1 MGLAIRIHIKHDRDM
16 RSLALREKQAG
27 ASPARVLPVH
37 SERTEMTRGGEGRW
51 HRRALA
57 LVVLLAFAS
66 TPGLAAAADFIH
78 SDGKRLVDGSGAT
91 FAVKGINLGNWLF
104 PEAYL
109 FRLHGRGAL
118 SPADLA
124 QTIKRL
130 VGPEEA
136 ARFWTKFR
144 DVYITDDDITF
155 IKAAGFNTVRVPLS
169 WRLFVEAGQGKDIRF
184 EGPGWPLL
192 DRLVQWCRNAGLRVI
207 IDLHS
212 APGGQTGH
220 THDEGSG
227 YPLMFYVPE
236 YRQLTIALWQ
246 KLAARYRDDPTILG
260 YDLLNEPISPF
271 SNPRYLNPRLEPFYR
286 DLVAAIRSVDP
297 NHMVLL
303 GGGDWDTSFA
313 VFGRPFD
320 PNAAYTYH
328 KFWFDPKRAAVEEY
342 VNFSNRWNVPVI
354 LGETGEYNDGWN
366 VKARKLQERCGIGW
380 IFWTYKNLGST
391 LSVVTV
397 RKPSDWNLIA
407 DAPITGDAALPP
419 RKQAKTILDAYLG
432 AAEFK
437 NVQVNAGYIR
447 SLGLTVP

>member
-1 MGLAIRIHIKHDRDM
+1 
-16 RSLALREKQAG
+16 
-27 ASPARVLPVH
+27 
-37 SERTEMTRGGEGRW
+37 MTCWKEPHWRYW
-51 HRRALA
+51 A
-57 LVVLLAFAS
+57 LVLVALLGFACA
-66 TPGLAAAADFIH
+66 PRLASASDFIH
-78 SDGKRLVDGSGAT
+78 TDGKRLVDGSGAT

-130 VGPEEA
+130 VGPQEA
-136 ARFWTKFR
+136 AQFWTKFR
-144 DVYITDDDITF
+144 DVYVTDDDIKF

-169 WRLFVEAGQGKDIRF
+169 WRLFINVGDSKGAQF
-184 EGPGWPLL
+184 EGPGWQLL
-192 DRLVQWCRNAGLRVI
+192 DRLVGWCRNAGLHVI
-207 IDLHS
+207 VDLHS

-236 YRQLTIALWQ
+236 YRQLTIGLWQ

-297 NHMVLL
+297 NHVVLL

-320 PNAAYTYH
+320 SNAAYTYH
-328 KFWFDPKRAAVEEY
+328 KFWFDPNRAAVEEY
-342 VNFSNRWNVPVI
+342 VNFSNRWKVPVI
-354 LGETGEYNDGWN
+354 LGETGEYSDSWN
-366 VKARKLQERCGIGW
+366 VKARELQERFGIGW

-397 RKPSDWNLIA
+397 RKPPGWDLIA
-407 DAPITGDAALPP
+407 AAPLTADAALPP
-419 RKQAKTILDAYLG
+419 RNQAKAILDAYLG

-437 NVQVNAGYIR
+437 NVRVNAGYIH
-447 SLGLTVP
+447 SLGLAVP